1 MVFAFVVIFQILI
14 ERLVVIVGR
23 GAGGAG
29 GGAHPLDVAE
39 QLERA
44 GQLEDAAATYR
55 AAIDGPYAA
64 EPAAHAGLGGVLSQ
78 LGDLQGAVKAFKAA
92 LKVGGKP
99 TYGIHFNIGL
109 AYMQGGRL
117 SGAVK
122 HLKLAIKHNPEFRE
136 AHLKLASALKDKG
149 DLDTAIHHLQQA
161 IELEPANPNAYG
173 YLGGLLNNAKRWQD
187 AVAVYRR
194 GLELAPKHAE
204 TRVALAD
211 TLSNLKR
218 YTEAGEEYKKVIA
231 QAQAE
236 ATAPAPREDDP
247 TWSERSGHGCEFF
260 APGQPGAGHCRNPAA
275 SNEEGVGAAEACPTT
290 CARELADEDA
300 GARAADSLAEA
311 LGGAVAIGQ
320 SSCNWE
326 GSRTE
331 LLPSLWRSVVAELQA
346 DEPSSL
352 SPYRALYLPP
362 PTGVIFE
369 TNNDSEGSSSASSS
383 FLSTRELLAG
393 IARSWAIMHA
403 KQASKLGV
411 PRWKDWWLSEER
423 TSVVAAVASAEP
435 LSLTHDADEQK
446 RVRIGYISRRIEDY
460 AGTHL
465 MLPVYSAHNRSVV
478 SVHVFARG
486 RDDGSTHRAQVAKAA
501 DTFEDLSAL
510 PTASAAERIR
520 NAVLDVLVDYDGA
533 HDYNN
538 MELLALRMAPV
549 QCSWI
554 GFPASTGAPF
564 VDYLIADLVVAP
576 PELVS
581 PQLYSE
587 SMLYMPYSFT
597 AAGYAGH
604 QEVDATLTR
613 LNLGLPEREFVMC
626 SFNRLEKLDEPTFGL
641 WLELLLRIPG
651 SVLWIY
657 EPDGDG
663 DDATAED
670 LRTRSHLLAT
680 AAAAGIS
687 AGHRTETADSLSDHP
702 SGARIRFAGRQPKA
716 QHLGRLRQADLF
728 LDGAQ
733 YSVAI
738 LSYSNHVVQTAKLL
752 HLTSSHDNAAVTLM
766 Y

>member
-1 MVFAFVVIFQILI
+1 MV
-14 ERLVVIVGR
+14 
-23 GAGGAG
+23 GAG
-29 GGAHPLDVAE
+29 GGGAADPLDIAE

-44 GQLEDAAATYR
+44 GQLDDAAATYR
-55 AAIDGPYAA
+55 AAIEGAYAA

-78 LGDLQGAVKAFKAA
+78 VGDLQGAVKAFKTA

-99 TYGIHFNIGL
+99 KYGIHFNIGL

-136 AHLKLASALKDKG
+136 AHLKLASVLKDRG

-204 TRVALAD
+204 ARVALAD

-218 YTEAGEEYKKVIA
+218 YTEAGEEYKTVIA
-231 QAQAE
+231 QAEAE
-236 ATAPAPREDDP
+236 ATAPPPREDDP
-247 TWSERSGHGCEFF
+247 TWSERSGHGCDFF

-275 SNEEGVGAAEACPTT
+275 SNEEGVGAAEACQTT
-290 CARELADEDA
+290 CARELEDTDA
-300 GARAADSLAEA
+300 GAAAADSLAEA
-311 LGGAVAIGQ
+311 LGGAIAIGQ

-331 LLPSLWRSVVAELQA
+331 LLPSLWRSVAAELQA

-352 SPYRALYLPP
+352 SPYRALFLPP
-362 PTGVIFE
+362 PTGLIFAA
-369 TNNDSEGSSSASSS
+369 NDDSGGSSASS
-383 FLSTRELLAG
+383 LSTRELLAG

-403 KQASKLGV
+403 KQASKLGL

-423 TSVVAAVASAEP
+423 ASIVAAVASAEP
-435 LSLTHDADEQK
+435 PLSPTHDADKQK

-501 DTFEDLSAL
+501 DSFADLSAL
-510 PTASAAERIR
+510 PTASAGEQIR
-520 NAVLDVLVDYDGA
+520 NAALDVLVDYDGA

-587 SMLYMPYSFT
+587 TMLYLPYSFT

-604 QEVDATLTR
+604 QEVDASLTR
-613 LNLGLPEREFVMC
+613 SDLGLPQRDFVMC
-626 SFNRLEKLDEPTFGL
+626 SFNRLEKLDERIFGL
-641 WLELLLRIPG
+641 WLQLLLRIPD
-651 SVLWIY
+651 SVLWVY

-663 DDATAED
+663 DDATVEE

-680 AAAAGIS
+680 AAAVGIS
-687 AGHRTETADSLSDHP
+687 AGHRTETEDSLRHP
-702 SGARIRFAGRQPKA
+702 SGARILFAGRQPKP

-733 YSVAI
+733 YSVPTI
-738 LSYSNHVVQTAKLL
+738 VL
-752 HLTSSHDNAAVTLM
+752 HSSRRPRCKTVA
-766 Y
+766 